1 MRQQTTEEAKELS
14 KVNAA
19 LAKRDVHKA
28 NLGPG
33 GYAAKLEKWQKERED
48 AITKGL
54 PDPYEGL
61 DERSF
66 HWIKA

>member
-1 MRQQTTEEAKELS
+1 M
-14 KVNAA
+14 
-19 LAKRDVHKA
+19 LAKRDVHKE

-48 AITKGL
+48 AIAKEL

>member
-1 MRQQTTEEAKELS
+1 VRQRTTEEAKELS

-19 LAKRDVHKA
+19 LAKRDVHNA

-48 AITKGL
+48 AIAKEL

-61 DERSF
+61 DEQSF